1 MVNDM
6 LPPRDLLD
14 PQRRVIVKSGSRTLS
29 EAPSQREGV
38 GGWANS
44 GLVRSK
50 RQFQNKTQSQPTPF
64 PHPLGGGSERDS
76 KSHNRPRAFALVDVV
91 IAGMILAIGLGAIL
105 SLSGR
110 SITAAQRG
118 EELATAAML
127 ADEQLNM
134 VLARGPDDYAR
145 RFGLEGVCDEPFTNY
160 RYRLEFAGGRSVGEV
175 YDVRVTI
182 EWGGGAGGTSSSAS
196 AASNSRNASQ
206 SLTISTLIAPRE
218 IGEDVEVDPDR
229 RPEQSILR
237 GAGVSGAGG
246 SGGSG
251 GGGS

>member
-1 MVNDM
+1 MVRFKN
-6 LPPRDLLD
+6 
-14 PQRRVIVKSGSRTLS
+14 QR
-29 EAPSQREGV
+29 V
-38 GGWANS
+38 GAVG
-44 GLVRSK
+44 
-50 RQFQNKTQSQPTPF
+50 Q
-64 PHPLGGGSERDS
+64 
-76 KSHNRPRAFALVDVV
+76 RAFALVDVV
-91 IAGMILAIGLGAIL
+91 IAGVILAIGLGAIL

-145 RFGLEGVCDEPFTNY
+145 RFGLEGVCDEPFDDY
-160 RYRLEFAGGRSVGEV
+160 RYRLEFSGGRSVGEV

-182 EWGGGAGGTSSSAS
+182 TWGAGGASLS
-196 AASNSRNASQ
+196 AASNTGAAASAAQ

-229 RPEQSILR
+229 RPAQSILR
-237 GAGVSGAGG
+237 GAGVAGG
-246 SGGSG
+246 GNG

>member
-1 MVNDM
+1 
-6 LPPRDLLD
+6 
-14 PQRRVIVKSGSRTLS
+14 
-29 EAPSQREGV
+29 
-38 GGWANS
+38 
-44 GLVRSK
+44 
-50 RQFQNKTQSQPTPF
+50 
-64 PHPLGGGSERDS
+64 
-76 KSHNRPRAFALVDVV
+76 VDVV
-91 IAGMILAIGLGAIL
+91 IAGVILAIGLGAIL

-110 SITAAQRG
+110 SISAAQRG

-127 ADEQLNM
+127 ADEQLNL

-145 RFGLEGVCDEPFTNY
+145 RFGLEGVCDEPFSDY

-182 EWGGGAGGTSSSAS
+182 VWGSSGGGSGGSSSAS
-196 AASNSRNASQ
+196 SANDAR

-218 IGEDVEVDPDR
+218 IGEDVEIDPDR

-237 GAGVSGAGG
+237 GAGVTGAGNG
-246 SGGSG
+246 G